1 MWMTWQIF
9 LHRHLNPLTIIRI
22 RINLWVNSNSIKDRQ
37 GLPIKNT
44 LLFWLPIPD
53 FPTSCS
59 HEHWHICSQI
69 MMLDTLDSLPR
80 LRFSDAQMEVLMF
93 AMRELGVRDVPSLRT
108 FRRAQ
113 KKLRTEISL
122 PSNRCESVRG
132 NIFYVNDIATQV
144 ARVKNFL
151 SVYHILLP
159 NTTSYRTSQTH
170 WSGPSSI
177 CILRELM
184 DSWAKLTMQTSGRKR
199 IHTIILLPWSLAEI
213 ISISMSMRWRSPAR
227 GSLLSHS
234 SGYSSTGNYVET
246 AGKCTKS

>member
-1 MWMTWQIF
+1 MILTMWMTWQIF

-22 RINLWVNSNSIKDRQ
+22 RINLWVNSNSIKDRR

-53 FPTSCS
+53 FLTSCS

-113 KKLRTEISL
+113 KKLRTEISH

-132 NIFYVNDIATQV
+132 NIFYINDIATQV
-144 ARVKNFL
+144 ARVKTFYHFIIFYFL
-151 SVYHILLP
+151 TRRHIGLRKPIDPALPPSVSWENQWI
-159 NTTSYRTSQTH
+159 
-170 WSGPSSI
+170 
-177 CILRELM
+177 RE
-184 DSWAKLTMQTSGRKR
+184 R
-199 IHTIILLPWSLAEI
+199 SLQCRQVGE
-213 ISISMSMRWRSPAR
+213 RE
-227 GSLLSHS
+227 
-234 SGYSSTGNYVET
+234 Y
-246 AGKCTKS
+246 TKSSYSHGRWPK